1 MQRKIAAS
9 GATVLELVVLRDS
22 SRGKVQVH
30 DPRRVRQGTLTSALT
45 WGVFG
50 WLAGG
55 GWSGLAIWAVIGAV
69 CGGLYAYYTEHVL
82 TKGQLARI
90 AARLPRNSSALVAFV
105 DGGHYPHK
113 LITAMA
119 DFKANP
125 ISVAS
130 VDPNLAAH
138 VTSRAATPD
147 QPPGTRSASGSLD
160 RDAAVS
166 MLLFRYPGAQ
176 SARKLTTDNDRAGQP
191 GPPAFDLE
199 LILDADRTGA
209 LHAASPTQG
218 VRAMSRSDVVS
229 WGLLGVIYGASSA
242 QLATAA
248 CSVSPKAR
256 P

>member
-90 AARLPRNSSALVAFV
+90 A
-105 DGGHYPHK
+105 
-113 LITAMA
+113 T
-119 DFKANP
+119 
-125 ISVAS
+125 
-130 VDPNLAAH
+130 
-138 VTSRAATPD
+138 AATTELFGVGRLRRRRPLSPQAD
-147 QPPGTRSASGSLD
+147 H
-160 RDAAVS
+160 RDGR
-166 MLLFRYPGAQ
+166 FQGKPHQR
-176 SARKLTTDNDRAGQP
+176 GQ
-191 GPPAFDLE
+191 
-199 LILDADRTGA
+199 R
-209 LHAASPTQG
+209 
-218 VRAMSRSDVVS
+218 
-229 WGLLGVIYGASSA
+229 
-242 QLATAA
+242 
-248 CSVSPKAR
+248 
-256 P
+256 